1 MDDLL
6 AGFRRSN
13 ARIIDIR
20 VSPIAPKSAI
30 AGMNAREPQ
39 MVVTGSK
46 SLYLQVLIAV
56 AAGIALGHF
65 YPAIAIQ
72 MQPLGDA
79 FVRLVKMVIAP
90 IIFITVVVGIA
101 KLTNTAGVGRIGLKA
116 ILYFEI
122 LTTLAMVIG
131 LIVGHFVAPGVGVN
145 ADPKSLTAGAV
156 ARFIDPKASQ
166 TATEFL
172 IAIIPDQIFNAFAK
186 GDILPVLFF
195 AVLFGVA
202 LAKVGERAS
211 GLARGLDQAGAAF
224 FGVVSLIMR
233 VAPIGAFG
241 AMAFAIGRY
250 GIGTLGNLLYL
261 MAAFYATCVVFVFV
275 VLAAVMA
282 YCRLSLFQLIR
293 YLKEEFFIVLGT
305 SSSEAALPTLM
316 EKLENLGCSRP
327 LVGLVVPLGYAFN
340 LDGTSIYFTMAI
352 AYISQALNIPLSLGE
367 WVGILGVLLL
377 TSKGAA
383 AVTGGGFITLA
394 ATLGTLAGKLPVESI
409 VLVFPIDRFMSEA
422 RAITNLFGNAVATI
436 FVARW
441 EGQLDYARARA
452 VLARHTAP
460 EVLSRA

>member
-1 MDDLL
+1 
-6 AGFRRSN
+6 
-13 ARIIDIR
+13 
-20 VSPIAPKSAI
+20 
-30 AGMNAREPQ
+30 

-46 SLYLQVLIAV
+46 SLYVQVLIAV
-56 AAGIALGHF
+56 AAGVALGYF
-65 YPAIAIQ
+65 LPEQAVK

-79 FVRLVKMVIAP
+79 FVRLVRMVIAP
-90 IIFITVVVGIA
+90 IVFITVVVGIA

-116 ILYFEI
+116 ILYFEA
-122 LTTLAMVIG
+122 LTTIAMIVG
-131 LIVGHFVAPGVGVN
+131 LIVGHLFQPGLGVN
-145 ADPKSLTAGAV
+145 ADPKSLSAGAV
-156 ARFIDPKASQ
+156 ARFIDPKASPS
-166 TATEFL
+166 TTEFL
-172 IAIIPDQIFNAFAK
+172 MAIIPDQIVNSFAK

-211 GLARGLDQAGAAF
+211 GLVTILDQAGAAF
-224 FGVVSLIMR
+224 FGIVSLIMR
-233 VAPIGAFG
+233 VAPLGAFG

-250 GIGTLGNLLYL
+250 GINQLGNLAYL
-261 MAAFYATCVVFVFV
+261 MLAFYATCVVFVLV
-275 VLAAVMA
+275 VLSAVML
-282 YCRLSLFQLIR
+282 YCRLSLFQLMR

-394 ATLGTLAGKLPVESI
+394 ATLGTLAGKLPVEAI

-436 FVARW
+436 VVAKW
-441 EGQLDYARARA
+441 EGQLDYDRARA
-452 VLARHTAP
+452 VLSRHTAP